1 MHQFEN
7 KIIKNT
13 AQIDQHECLSS
24 QREKQ
29 RGFMWFRQNHTLPY
43 VLHVKQLW
51 TGQYMSTYIQLN
63 NKYKLL
69 KMSSLFNS
77 RGKV

>member
-43 VLHVKQLW
+43 VLHVKQL
-51 TGQYMSTYIQLN
+51 
-63 NKYKLL
+63 
-69 KMSSLFNS
+69 
-77 RGKV
+77 

>member
-1 MHQFEN
+1 MIYLNLINHKGSSYMQTYNTSRFMHQFEN

-29 RGFMWFRQNHTLPY
+29 RGFM
-43 VLHVKQLW
+43 
-51 TGQYMSTYIQLN
+51 
-63 NKYKLL
+63 
-69 KMSSLFNS
+69 
-77 RGKV
+77 